1 MGIDFYMLNTLNEY
15 NPKDKCVD
23 MSEELQSFLYK
34 NKEKFS
40 DDINILLELDPYDD
54 SVLNSDEIQKIYSLS
69 ESILKSNIINMYSD
83 EQEAWLFFTQIKSMS
98 QKALEKEQRIIAI
111 GDQAKIQLQ
120 QRFQKK
126 VEKLKILSTSD
137 LIQKCFFLKSVIMFK

>member
-54 SVLNSDEIQKIYSLS
+54 SVLNSDEIQKIYTLCD
-69 ESILKSNIINMYSD
+69 SILKSNIINMYED
-83 EQEAWLFFTQIKSMS
+83 VKEAWLFFTEIKSMC
-98 QKALEKEQRIIAI
+98 QKSLEKEQRIIAI
-111 GDQAKIQLQ
+111 GD
-120 QRFQKK
+120 
-126 VEKLKILSTSD
+126 
-137 LIQKCFFLKSVIMFK
+137 

>member
-111 GDQAKIQLQ
+111 GD
-120 QRFQKK
+120 
-126 VEKLKILSTSD
+126 
-137 LIQKCFFLKSVIMFK
+137 

>member
-1 MGIDFYMLNTLNEY
+1 MIQRGDIVMEIDFCMMNTLNKY

-54 SVLNSDEIQKIYSLS
+54 SILNSDEIQKIYSLC
-69 ESILKSNIINMYSD
+69 EGILKSNIINMYDD
-83 EQEAWLFFTQIKSMS
+83 EQEARLFFTEIESMS
-98 QKALEKEQRIIAI
+98 KKALEKEQRIIAI
-111 GDQAKIQLQ
+111 GDQVKIQLQ

-126 VEKLKILSTSD
+126 LKH
-137 LIQKCFFLKSVIMFK
+137 